1 MSLCAFMDAFVNALR
16 AFADASVNLDNA
28 DVSANARRCVVNAS
42 AGFYSA
48 STVDTNATL
57 R

>member
-1 MSLCAFMDAFVNALR
+1 MDAFVNALR